1 MDIKS
6 LFKLNLHKKIAFPFI
21 SAVLIIFVAAYFLL
35 EARENR
41 LILDAAYCRA
51 RTAFKMIVL
60 TRQWMAERRN
70 KIKPIAAV
78 ATKELS
84 DHARQLSDI
93 RFHIISDRSINPSN
107 APDEFEKAA
116 MKQFK
121 RGKKE
126 VYEIVD
132 TKKGKIY
139 RYMAPLFINKA
150 CRSCHIHQGYRI
162 YNFRGGISISVPL
175 SPIYGSISKNRKILL
190 GLIIAA
196 GLLLLILVKL
206 LITKLVL
213 IPVKKLDRAAAKIS
227 QGDYDID
234 IQIQNN
240 DELGNLAKTF
250 INMSRKISLSQ
261 TVLQERIKNATER
274 LNAANEKLSKI
285 AERKSEL
292 YSALAHDI
300 RTPLAVIILGAETI
314 ETKLNK
320 TENTEIVEAIK
331 NNAKSL
337 KALFD
342 NLLEIEKIEDGIL
355 KIHPQKQEINFI
367 LREIVNELAP
377 FAKHSG
383 ITLIFDSDKEL
394 EAVVDKDKLAVCL
407 QNIIL
412 NAIKF
417 SPAGKEIRVES
428 YKVQNTVV
436 VEISD
441 QGIGIAPDEI
451 DKIFNKFYRTK
462 RGRHKYRYG
471 SGLGLTIAKKFVEG
485 MNGKIYVASELK
497 KGTKIKIVLQSA

>member
-60 TRQWMAERRN
+60 TRQWMTGRRN

-78 ATKELS
+78 AAEELS
-84 DHARQLSDI
+84 DYARQLSDI
-93 RFHIISDRSINPSN
+93 QFHITSNRSINPSN
-107 APDEFEKAA
+107 APDKFEKAA

-132 TKKGKIY
+132 TKEGKIY

-150 CRSCHIHQGYRI
+150 CRGCHIHQGYRI
-162 YNFRGGISISVPL
+162 YNFRGGVSISVPL

-190 GLIIAA
+190 GLIAAA

-206 LITKLVL
+206 LITRLVL
-213 IPVKKLDRAAAKIS
+213 IPVRRLDSAAAKIS
-227 QGDYDID
+227 QGNYDID

-250 INMSRKISLSQ
+250 INMSKKISLSQ
-261 TVLQERIKNATER
+261 TALQKRIKNATKR
-274 LNAANEKLSKI
+274 LNAANEQLSKA

-314 ETKLNK
+314 ETKLDK
-320 TENTEIVEAIK
+320 AENTEIVEAIK
-331 NNAKSL
+331 NNAESL
-337 KALFD
+337 KTLFD

-355 KIHPQKQEINFI
+355 KVYPQEQEINFI
-367 LREIVNELAP
+367 LRKVVNELSP
-377 FAKHSG
+377 FAKHSE
-383 ITLIFDSDKEL
+383 ITLIFDSGKKL
-394 EAVVDKDKLAVCL
+394 KAIADKDKLAVCL

-417 SPAGKEIRVES
+417 SPAGKEVLVKS
-428 YKVQNTVV
+428 YKIQDAVV

-451 DKIFNKFYRTK
+451 DKIFNKFYRTE

-471 SGLGLTIAKKFVEG
+471 SGLGLTITKKFVER

-497 KGTKIKIVLQSA
+497 KGTKIKIVLQAA